1 MTGYFEK
8 SPAPPK
14 HCKLPHTKQEKKLQT
29 ELDHVLECR
38 TDYVHL
44 ISRSLIP
51 DPGVEVPL
59 NKVLGSNSI
68 PRLCFIDL
76 RFLFEKPKEWPD
88 SKGSFRFEDGV
99 AITGVAEEKTGE
111 NHKRRNAFRWFVGLY
126 LKPFWGWFWAK
137 ALRAV
142 SVHL

>member
-14 HCKLPHTKQEKKLQT
+14 HCKLPHTKQGKKNKQT
-29 ELDHVLECR
+29 ELDHVLDCR

-76 RFLFEKPKEWPD
+76 RFLFEKPKE
-88 SKGSFRFEDGV
+88 
-99 AITGVAEEKTGE
+99 
-111 NHKRRNAFRWFVGLY
+111 
-126 LKPFWGWFWAK
+126 
-137 ALRAV
+137 
-142 SVHL
+142 